1 MHQGPPIFHSSWQ
14 MKEYIKMCKGLTKE
28 KNKTGAK
35 PGCDEIQYTLLK
47 TKTKASRSFQIAKR
61 EFPAGWSSHQDKT
74 TASR

>member
-1 MHQGPPIFHSSWQ
+1 MINS
-14 MKEYIKMCKGLTKE
+14 KE

-61 EFPAGWSSHQDKT
+61 EFPAG
-74 TASR
+74 

>member
-1 MHQGPPIFHSSWQ
+1 
-14 MKEYIKMCKGLTKE
+14 MKEGERIQEDWGHSTERRRETNE

-35 PGCDEIQYTLLK
+35 PGCDEIQYALLK

-61 EFPAGWSSHQDKT
+61 EFPAGWSSHKDKT